1 MKVLTDLAL
10 KLLKSEVALYIWEV
24 DDDLDGFINWDE
36 FLKMYKRSI
45 SDALHMGGTGLEP
58 RRLFNL
64 VQFLMYD
71 RDFKGKVTVE
81 ETLQI
86 MYVRYGREHLDDEIT
101 AIFGQEETNPDG
113 SEKQIT
119 FGEYCE
125 KVNKRAL
132 EDYKVRKN
140 VKVKMPDEHD

>member
-1 MKVLTDLAL
+1 MKVLTDLGL

-24 DDDLDGFINWDE
+24 DDDRDGFVDWDE
-36 FLKMYKRSI
+36 FMQMYKRSI
-45 SDALHMGGTGLEP
+45 SDATGLEP

-64 VQFLMYD
+64 CQFLMYD
-71 RDFKGKVTVE
+71 KDFTGAVTVE

-86 MYVRYGREHLDDEIT
+86 MYVRYGREHLDEEIEK
-101 AIFGQEETNPDG
+101 IFGKEETNPDG
-113 SEKQIT
+113 SEKVIT
-119 FGEYCE
+119 FEEYCD

-132 EDYKVRKN
+132 DDFMANRQ